1 MSIGKIASL
10 IVILITA
17 VAIVAASPAEAP
29 RKSPPLKITKASGEE
44 MQLASL
50 KGKVVV
56 VEFLFVRSPHCLHLV
71 EMLNKLNADLGP
83 RGFQPVAVAFGPN
96 ATESVLV
103 HLFDYFKI
111 TYPVGLSSSDQVDA
125 YLGREGKEVLKVPQ
139 MVVIDRKGVI
149 RATSGTAGDPALE
162 NESSLRA
169 FVDRFSARR
178 LPLEIARARPPR
190 QNSFRNRR
198 RSRPILIAL
207 NSTQGELSL
216 A

>member
-96 ATESVLV
+96 ATESVLA
-103 HLFDYFKI
+103 HLVDYFKI
-111 TYPVGLSSSDQVDA
+111 TYPVGFSSSDQVDA

-139 MVVIDRKGVI
+139 MVIIDRKGVI
-149 RATSGTAGDPALE
+149 RATSGAAGDPALE
-162 NESSLRA
+162 NESLLRA
-169 FVDRFSARR
+169 FVEPLLSEKVSAGNSAR
-178 LPLEIARARPPR
+178 PAPA
-190 QNSFRNRR
+190 
-198 RSRPILIAL
+198 
-207 NSTQGELSL
+207 TK
-216 A
+216 

>member
-1 MSIGKIASL
+1 MPNAVSFKGEIMSIGKIASL
-10 IVILITA
+10 IAILTTA
-17 VAIVAASPAEAP
+17 VAMVAASPAEAP

-83 RGFQPVAVAFGPN
+83 RGLQPVAVAFGPN
-96 ATESVLV
+96 ATESVLA
-103 HLFDYFKI
+103 HLVDYFKI

-169 FVDRFSARR
+169 FVE
-178 LPLEIARARPPR
+178 PL
-190 QNSFRNRR
+190 
-198 RSRPILIAL
+198 
-207 NSTQGELSL
+207 LSEKVP
-216 A
+216 ASK

>member
-1 MSIGKIASL
+1 
-10 IVILITA
+10 
-17 VAIVAASPAEAP
+17 
-29 RKSPPLKITKASGEE
+29 

-56 VEFLFVRSPHCLHLV
+56 VEFLFVRSPHCLHLI

-96 ATESVLV
+96 ATESVLA
-103 HLFDYFKI
+103 HLVDYFKI

-149 RATSGTAGDPALE
+149 RAMFGTSGDPTLE

-169 FVDRFSARR
+169 FVGPLLSEKVPAGNSARTA
-178 LPLEIARARPPR
+178 PA
-190 QNSFRNRR
+190 
-198 RSRPILIAL
+198 
-207 NSTQGELSL
+207 TK
-216 A
+216 